1 MSSSSSLPGTLGNID
16 IGLVLAIFLFG
27 LETLQTFNYYRQFPQ
42 DALKLKI
49 LVAGIWSLELAHTA
63 STCLAV
69 YSMTVTFYGQPQHI
83 EHPSFS
89 FVLTLFFHSL
99 LSAIVP
105 TFFAFRVR
113 VLLMRWPITILCC
126 FLNLVRLLSNL
137 ALLGEL
143 WRDEEVVLVETKLAW
158 VVITASAVGPVVD
171 IIIAVSL
178 CYALWRFKNPDF
190 KRTSWLVDTIIL
202 WTHVGCSATGSL
214 PRTPGPFL
222 DLTSTTHSLFTALYL
237 PALLGTLRNVPAKVS
252 WIIFWLIQAK
262 LLSNSLLASLN
273 GRQRLRSRNDLQPN
287 GSSHVVAFEAGV
299 PTGNTGL
306 VIHMERI
313 SEVTHG
319 EMGTSHKRI
328 HLPASGFE
336 YPVNIGGVDSPP
348 NLSQRSPLKPA

>member
-1 MSSSSSLPGTLGNID
+1 MSSSSSLPGTLGNIE

-63 STCLAV
+63 STCQAV

-171 IIIAVSL
+171 IITAVSL

-190 KRTSWLVDTIIL
+190 KRMSGVLQLVLYLARRDREL
-202 WTHVGCSATGSL
+202 SCHSFQS
-214 PRTPGPFL
+214 FL
-222 DLTSTTHSLFTALYL
+222 DLTSTHSLFTALYL

-319 EMGTSHKRI
+319 EMGTSHKNQI
-328 HLPASGFE
+328 TAL
-336 YPVNIGGVDSPP
+336 
-348 NLSQRSPLKPA
+348 

>member
-1 MSSSSSLPGTLGNID
+1 MSSSSSLPGTLGNIE

-49 LVAGIWSLELAHTA
+49 L
-63 STCLAV
+63 V

-105 TFFAFRVR
+105 VR
-113 VLLMRWPITILCC
+113 
-126 FLNLVRLLSNL
+126 FNL

-171 IIIAVSL
+171 IITAVSL

-190 KRTSWLVDTIIL
+190 KRMSGVLQLV
-202 WTHVGCSATGSL
+202 
-214 PRTPGPFL
+214 
-222 DLTSTTHSLFTALYL
+222 LYL
-237 PALLGTLRNVPAKVS
+237 ARRD
-252 WIIFWLIQAK
+252 

-287 GSSHVVAFEAGV
+287 GSSHVIAFKAGV

-313 SEVTHG
+313 SEITHG
-319 EMGTSHKRI
+319 EMGTSHKWFRT
-328 HLPASGFE
+328 S
-336 YPVNIGGVDSPP
+336 
-348 NLSQRSPLKPA
+348 SQQRRS